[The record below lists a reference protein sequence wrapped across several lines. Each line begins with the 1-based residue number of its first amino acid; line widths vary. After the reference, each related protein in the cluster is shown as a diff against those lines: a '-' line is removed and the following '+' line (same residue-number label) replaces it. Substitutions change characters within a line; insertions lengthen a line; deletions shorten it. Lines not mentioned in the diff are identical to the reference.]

1 MNLDNF
7 ESEINPT
14 IMMRGKN
21 YFNKGLLED
30 LEETHAGFWE
40 ATIEGTEI
48 YEVEVMVDSPNHKSI
63 QQWYCSCP
71 YNGPICKHVVA
82 TLLGIREYNAK
93 NVTTSAE
100 NNKVK
105 QTTKKAQLE
114 KIFEKTSREELI
126 DYIRQLI
133 NDDKTIMSKTLLYF
147 QSYTGEKISATSYN
161 TRFNAIIKKY
171 SSRGFID
178 YQSAKGFSRET
189 WELTQ
194 SLNSS
199 NIPSNVRVESCF
211 KLLETMMKK
220 VVDGIDDSNGD
231 LADITINIANVLIS
245 AYPELSKQQQTK
257 CFKQVLFWE
266 FESELGDYGLEQY
279 LEHLAPVWANDNVGL
294 QEYYLKEIDKVCN
307 SSDETWTEEINHTK
321 KFNQL
326 SDWGRVEEAEKL
338 AWRKIDIPAFRKIFI
353 DKAIKD
359 QDYTTARSLINQGI
373 KLSRDRQHPGTEAD
387 WREVLI
393 DIAKQTNDVDS
404 LRSELLELQK
414 GSAFEIELY
423 RRLKVSY
430 TATEWKTVQAAYAT
444 KMLGKYHRVYGQA
457 EIYAEEKQLR
467 ELFDLIQSNEYEA
480 SSLFKRYLDILSKE
494 FPEESAN
501 FYAIIIQ
508 HELEQADRK
517 IYLQAVRDIKK
528 LQKLPMGEAIA
539 KQLLREVTFKYKNR
553 PSMLEIFKKAF
564 GDVNSVK

>member
-14 IMMRGKN
+14 IMKRGKN
-21 YFNKGLLED
+21 YFNQGLVED
-30 LEETHAGFWE
+30 LEETHAGLWK

-82 TLLGIREYNAK
+82 TLLGIREYNAN

-147 QSYTGEKISATSYN
+147 QSYTGEKISATNYN

-199 NIPSNVRVESCF
+199 NIPSKVRVESCF

-220 VVDGIDDSNGD
+220 LVDRIDDSNGD
-231 LADITINIANVLIS
+231 LADITVNFADILDS
-245 AYPELSKQQQTK
+245 AYPELTKQQQTN

-279 LEHLAPVWANDNVGL
+279 LEHLAPMWANNNEEL
-294 QEYYLKEIDKVCN
+294 QEYYIKEIDKVCD
-307 SSDETWTEEINHTK
+307 SSVETWEEETNHTK
-321 KFNQL
+321 KFYQL
-326 SDWGRVEEAEKL
+326 SAWGRIEEAEKL
-338 AWRKIDIPAFRKIFI
+338 AWRQIDIPEFRRIFV
-353 DKAIKD
+353 DKAIKNKD
-359 QDYTTARSLINQGI
+359 FITAQSLIKIGI
-373 KLSRDRQHPGTEAD
+373 KLSKERKHPGVEAD
-387 WREVLI
+387 WRRILV
-393 DIAKQTNDVDS
+393 DIAKHTNDVES
-404 LRSELLELQK
+404 LRAELQEMQK
-414 GSAFEIELY
+414 GTAFKIGIYREL
-423 RRLKVSY
+423 KATY
-430 TATEWKTVQAAYAT
+430 TAAEWQTAQTEIAT
-444 KMLGKYHRVYGQA
+444 KMLGKYYQIYNQA
-457 EIYAEEKQLR
+457 EIYAEENQLR
-467 ELFDLIQSNEYEA
+467 ELFDLIQSDEYQA
-480 SSLFKRYLDILSKE
+480 SSLFKRYLKILNKE

-508 HELEQADRK
+508 HELEQTGRK
-517 IYLQAVRDIKK
+517 IYQQAVTDIKA

-539 KQLLREVTFKYKNR
+539 KQLIREVTLQYKNR
-553 PSMLEIFKKAF
+553 PSMLEILKELLAKT
-564 GDVNSVK
+564 N

>member
-1 MNLDNF
+1 
-7 ESEINPT
+7 
-14 IMMRGKN
+14 
-21 YFNKGLLED
+21 
-30 LEETHAGFWE
+30 
-40 ATIEGTEI
+40 
-48 YEVEVMVDSPNHKSI
+48 
-63 QQWYCSCP
+63 
-71 YNGPICKHVVA
+71 
-82 TLLGIREYNAK
+82 
-93 NVTTSAE
+93 
-100 NNKVK
+100 
-105 QTTKKAQLE
+105 
-114 KIFEKTSREELI
+114 
-126 DYIRQLI
+126 
-133 NDDKTIMSKTLLYF
+133 
-147 QSYTGEKISATSYN
+147 
-161 TRFNAIIKKY
+161 
-171 SSRGFID
+171 
-178 YQSAKGFSRET
+178 
-189 WELTQ
+189 
-194 SLNSS
+194 
-199 NIPSNVRVESCF
+199 VRVESCF
-211 KLLETMMKK
+211 KILETMMKK
-220 VVDGIDDSNGD
+220 VVDCIDDSNGD
-231 LADITINIANVLIS
+231 LANIIVNLADILDS
-245 AYPELSKQQQTK
+245 AYPKLTQEQQTN

-279 LEHLAPVWANDNVGL
+279 LEHLAPMWANNNVDL

-321 KFNQL
+321 RFNQL
-326 SDWGRVEEAEKL
+326 SDWGRIEEAEKL
-338 AWRKIDIPAFRKIFI
+338 AWRKIEIPAFRRIFV
-353 DKAIKD
+353 DKAIKNKD
-359 QDYTTARSLINQGI
+359 FATAQSLIKIGI
-373 KLSRDRQHPGTEAD
+373 KLSKERKHPGVEAD
-387 WREVLI
+387 WRRILV
-393 DIAKQTNDVDS
+393 DMAKQTNDVES
-404 LRSELLELQK
+404 LRAELLEMQK
-414 GSAFEIELY
+414 GTMFDIGLY
-423 RRLKVSY
+423 RELKASY

>member
-21 YFNKGLLED
+21 YFNEGLVED
-30 LEETHAGFWE
+30 LEETHAGLWK

-48 YEVEVMVDSPNHKSI
+48 YEVEVMLDGSNHKSI

-71 YNGPICKHVVA
+71 YNGPICKHIAA
-82 TLLGIREYNAK
+82 TLLSIRKNNVKTITNVIALKAK
-93 NVTTSAE
+93 QPT
-100 NNKVK
+100 
-105 QTTKKAQLE
+105 
-114 KIFEKTSREELI
+114 REEKLEELFAEI
-126 DYIRQLI
+126 GP
-133 NDDKTIMSKTLLYF
+133 DKAKKIKAILNS
-147 QSYTGEKISATSYN
+147 QSDTGKKLTATNYR
-161 TRFNAIIKKY
+161 TQFNAIIRKY
-171 SSRGFID
+171 SSRGMID

-194 SLNSS
+194 TLKSS
-199 NIPSNVRVESCF
+199 KIAAKVRVDSCF
-211 KLLETMMKK
+211 KILESMMNK
-220 VVDGIDDSNGD
+220 VINAIDDSNGD
-231 LADITINIANVLIS
+231 LANIVMDIADVLDGAFS
-245 AYPELSKQQQTK
+245 ELATAQQLNCYQ
-257 CFKQVLFWE
+257 QVLFWE

-279 LEHLAPVWANDNVGL
+279 LGHLSVKWANNNVGL
-294 QEYYLKEIDKVCN
+294 QELYFQAVDKALIDPSGTWEEESLNKKKLK
-307 SSDETWTEEINHTK
+307 
-321 KFNQL
+321 QL
-326 SDWGRVEEAEKL
+326 SNWGRTTEAEEFAL
-338 AWRKIDIPAFRKIFI
+338 EKIEIPEIRRIFV
-353 DKAIKD
+353 DNAIKD
-359 QDYTTARSLINQGI
+359 QDYTTARSLIKQGI

-423 RRLKVSY
+423 RRLKASY
-430 TATEWKTVQAAYAT
+430 IETEWKTLQTEYAT
-444 KMLGKYHRVYGQA
+444 KMLGKYQQVYGQA
-457 EIYAEEKQLR
+457 EIYAEENQLR

-508 HELEQADRK
+508 HELEQSGRK
-517 IYLQAVRDIKK
+517 VYQQAVRDIKA

-564 GDVNSVK
+564 GGVDSENSQ